1 MLTLLLVLSSIVMA
15 GLAAAGLLLSAED
28 QGAGPEPGRLSLSDV
43 APAKP
48 R

>member
-1 MLTLLLVLSSIVMA
+1 MLTLLLVLSFIVMA

-28 QGAGPEPGRLSLSDV
+28 QGAGPEAGRPSLSDF
-43 APAKP
+43 APVKP